1 MEAVTVSRQGR
12 VPIYPHP
19 QTFEQAMRVEVKSKP
34 IELGIEVYPST
45 TGKVV
50 IHQPGFYEKLQG
62 YKNKYRTLARLIQE
76 RFGAA
81 ILMDNEER
89 DYHPFHETATDDL
102 LAVINFVVEH
112 SREITG
118 AEEPEICLMGFSA
131 GGTSVGS
138 IAGHHPLVEK
148 VLLIGPS
155 HAYEAYRG
163 RDAIFESFERFEG
176 EVFITQGDRD
186 GSTDGTYINQ
196 IARHL
201 GTNSTFAL
209 VPGCDHDF
217 RGARNDF
224 IYSKTPF
231 WAFAGDSTFPSP
243 EGGVRLVQ
251 K

>member
-19 QTFEQAMRVEVKSKP
+19 QSFEQAMRVEVKSEP
-34 IELGIEVYPST
+34 IELGIEIYPST

-62 YKNKYRTLARLIQE
+62 YKNKYRTLARLIKE
-76 RFGAA
+76 RMGAA

-89 DYHPFHETATDDL
+89 DYHPFHETSTGDL
-102 LAVINFVVEH
+102 LAVINFAVEH
-112 SREITG
+112 SREIAG
-118 AEEPEICLMGFSA
+118 VEEPEIYLMGFSA
-131 GGTSVGS
+131 GGTSVAS
-138 IAGHHPLVEK
+138 IAGYHPLVEK
-148 VLLIGPS
+148 ILLIGPS
-155 HAYEAYRG
+155 YAYDQDIGRG
-163 RDAIFESFERFEG
+163 IIAESLKRFQG

-186 GSTDGTYINQ
+186 QYTDGHNIHPLAT
-196 IARHL
+196 AATR
-201 GTNSTFAL
+201 SEFVV
-209 VPGCDHDF
+209 VPGCDHYF

-224 IYSKTPF
+224 IYGKAPF
-231 WAFAGDSTFPSP
+231 WAFAGDTTFPSP